1 MHPHAGPRSITLSW
15 RAAAL
20 ALLLP
25 AAVHAQ
31 IGPARVDSL
40 IRSMTLAEKVSLLHG
55 ESDPAGEGQA
65 GYMPGVP
72 RLGIP
77 PLRLTDGPAGVRL
90 ALPATALP
98 APVALA
104 ASFDTALARRY
115 GATMGREGRALGQ
128 DVLLAPMVNIVRVPQ
143 GGRDFETLGEDP
155 FLASQI
161 VAQEVRGIQSQ
172 GLIATVK
179 HYVANNFED
188 GRTSVSADVGEQA
201 LHEIY
206 LPGFEA
212 AVAAGAGAVMCS
224 YNRVNGHF
232 ACDDPETLTDILRG
246 ELRFTGWVMTDWG
259 AHHSADALTA
269 GLDQE
274 MPGGRG
280 SPRQPVYFG
289 DSLVAA
295 VRSGRVP
302 ELLVDRSVRRILT
315 QMDRVGLLG
324 GTIPPRLPLDTVV
337 DAATARTVA
346 VKGAVLLKNEGG
358 VLPFSPTGLASV
370 VVVGPTAVTPMVG
383 GGGSAHVLPLDTE
396 AALPALRR
404 RAPSGVVV
412 RYFPG
417 IDLDGAAVPSAA
429 LATGAEKGASPGLA
443 RSEDGKSVGTDTVID
458 FTGAHALPAGH
469 EWRWTG
475 VLTAPATGDYAVKLQ
490 TQGGRASLDLD
501 GEPVVGGRGGGGS
514 LLATADGL
522 SNATRVVHL
531 EAGVGHAVSLAL
543 ESGSRGGRGG
553 AGTVQLRLA
562 WVTPE
567 RRQAVLDQAVQ
578 AARNARAAVVFAH
591 DEETEGVDRTSLSLP
606 DDQDALIEALARAN
620 SQTVVVLQTGN
631 AVLMPWIDDVSA
643 VLETWYPG
651 QSGGDATAALLLGQ
665 ADPGGKLPV
674 TFPRAA
680 SDAPTADSTRYPG
693 VGGHAAYSEGILVGY
708 RWYDAHDIAPLFP
721 FGYGL
726 SYTTFDYEDLDVRA
740 AGDGLDVSFT
750 VRNTGARPGT
760 EVAQVYLGAP
770 PNPPAPMTVKSL
782 AGFRRVDLAAGES
795 RRLTVHVDGRS
806 LSYWSVT
813 EHRWQR
819 ALGARPVLVGSSSR
833 DIRLRGSADVGDG
846 TAG

>member
-1 MHPHAGPRSITLSW
+1 MHPHAGLRSITFWW
-15 RAAAL
+15 RAIAV

-25 AAVHAQ
+25 VPVHAQ

-55 ESDPAGEGQA
+55 ERDPAGEGQA

-128 DVLLAPMVNIVRVPQ
+128 DVLLAPMVNIVRVPE

-155 FLASQI
+155 YLASQI
-161 VAQEVRGIQSQ
+161 VAQEVRGIQGQ

-188 GRTSVSADVGEQA
+188 ARTSVSADVGEQA

-224 YNRVNGHF
+224 YNRVNGRF
-232 ACDDPETLTDILRG
+232 ACDDPETLTHILRD
-246 ELRFTGWVMTDWG
+246 ELGFTGWVMTDWG
-259 AHHSADALTA
+259 AHHSAGALAA

-280 SPRQPVYFG
+280 SARQPIYFG

-302 ELLVDRSVRRILT
+302 ELLVDRPVRRILT

-324 GTIPPRLPLDTVV
+324 GTVPPRLPLDTIV
-337 DAATARTVA
+337 DAATARDVA
-346 VKGAVLLKNEGG
+346 VKGAVLLKNDGD
-358 VLPFSPTGLASV
+358 VLPFSPTELASV

-383 GGGSAHVLPLDTE
+383 GGGSAHVLPLDTV
-396 AALPALRR
+396 AALPALRLY
-404 RAPSGVVV
+404 APSGITV
-412 RYFPG
+412 RYLPG
-417 IDLDGAAVPSAA
+417 IDLDGVVVPSTA
-429 LATGAEKGASPGLA
+429 LTTGAAKGASPGLV
-443 RSEDGKSVGTDTVID
+443 RSEDGKRVGTDTVID
-458 FTGAHALPAGH
+458 FTGADALPAGH
-469 EWRWTG
+469 EWLWTG
-475 VLTAPATGDYAVKLQ
+475 VLTAPVTGDYAIKVQ
-490 TQGGRASLDLD
+490 TRGGRASLDLD
-501 GEPVVGGRGGGGS
+501 GEPLVGGGGGGGS
-514 LLATADGL
+514 LIPTAGGL

-531 EAGVGHAVSLAL
+531 EAGVGHAVSLAV
-543 ESGSRGGRGG
+543 GSDGRRVEG
-553 AGTVQLRLA
+553 GTVQLRLA

-567 RRQAVLDQAVQ
+567 RRRAVLDQAVQ
-578 AARNARAAVVFAH
+578 AARSARAAVVFAY
-591 DEETEGVDRTSLSLP
+591 DEETEGVDRSSLSLP
-606 DDQDALIEALARAN
+606 DDQNALVEAVARAN
-620 SQTVVVLQTGN
+620 PRTVVVLQTGN
-631 AVLMPWIDDVSA
+631 AVLMPWIGDVSA

-651 QSGGDATAALLLGQ
+651 QDGGDATAALLLGQ
-665 ADPGGKLPV
+665 ANPGGKLPV
-674 TFPRAA
+674 TFPREA

-693 VGGHAAYSEGILVGY
+693 VDGHAAYSEGIFVGY

-721 FGYGL
+721 FGHGL
-726 SYTTFDYEDLDVRA
+726 SYTTFQYEDLDVRPS
-740 AGDGLDVSFT
+740 GDGLAVSFT
-750 VRNTGARPGT
+750 VRNTGTRPGT
-760 EVAQVYLGAP
+760 EVAQVYLGAVP
-770 PNPPAPMTVKSL
+770 DPPAPMAVKSL
-782 AGFRRVDLAAGES
+782 AGFRRVELAAGES
-795 RRLTVHVDGRS
+795 RRLRVHVDGRS
-806 LSYWSVT
+806 LSYWSVA
-813 EHRWQR
+813 EHRWRR
-819 ALGARPVLVGSSSR
+819 AIGVRPVLVGSSSR
-833 DIRLRGSADVGDG
+833 DIRLRGSADVG
-846 TAG
+846 AGAAG